1 MPTCKTEPRQRR
13 SHGRPTKKTPQ
24 VVEALLKA
32 IRTGAPYGIC
42 CSAVGLNVD
51 TFMKWKA
58 ADPVFAAQ
66 VEKAAGETALRMLE
80 KIEKHGEESF
90 PPLAWIL
97 ERRFPNSF
105 SRPEV
110 QITLGN
116 TQNVTNNHNEIHI
129 TFEVAERAD
138 TRSRDVER
146 EIEKLIEA
154 RKDTLPAGPV
164 IDV

>member
-1 MPTCKTEPRQRR
+1 MPSCKTEPRQRR

-24 VVEALLKA
+24 IVGALLKA

-58 ADPVFAAQ
+58 ADPVLAAQ
-66 VEKAAGETALRMLE
+66 VEQAAGETALRMLK
-80 KIEKHGEESF
+80 KIEEHGKESF

-97 ERRFPNSF
+97 ERRFPEQF

-110 QITLGN
+110 QLNI
-116 TQNVTNNHNEIHI
+116 QNNIANVINNNEIHI
-129 TFEVAERAD
+129 TFEVAERLE
-138 TRSRDVER
+138 SRGHEMEV
-146 EIEKLIEA
+146 EIERLLEA
-154 RKDTLPAGPV
+154 RKSSSPAEA
-164 IDV
+164 

>member
-1 MPTCKTEPRQRR
+1 MTSKTETRR
-13 SHGRPTKKTPQ
+13 PGRPSKKTPQ

-32 IRTGAPYGIC
+32 IRTGAPYVIC
-42 CSAVGLNVD
+42 CSACGVNLD
-51 TFMKWKA
+51 TFMTWKA
-58 ADPVFAAQ
+58 TDPVFAAQ
-66 VEKAAGETALRMLE
+66 VEQAAGETALRMLE

-110 QITLGN
+110 QINLGN
-116 TQNVTNNHNEIHI
+116 TQSVTNNHNEIHI

-154 RKDTLPAGPV
+154 RKNTLPAGPV